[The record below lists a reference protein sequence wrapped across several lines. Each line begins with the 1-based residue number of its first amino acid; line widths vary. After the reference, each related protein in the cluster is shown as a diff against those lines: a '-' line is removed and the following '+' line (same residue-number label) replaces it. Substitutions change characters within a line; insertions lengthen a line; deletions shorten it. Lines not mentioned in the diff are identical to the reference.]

1 MDDDK
6 KGEGEM
12 EGLLYQ
18 IDQVREDLEEILRKL
33 GYGDEIESMKD
44 EREE

>member
-1 MDDDK
+1 MDGSK
-6 KGEGEM
+6 KGEEEI

-33 GYGDEIESMKD
+33 GYEDEIESMK
-44 EREE
+44 EKNE